1 MKDEFDN
8 DHAGYFTYLLFN
20 TLKSMTTSLGQQ
32 LWNRVAE
39 RARRSLST
47 SEEPGQRLLEELRR
61 DEGSDLQSRW
71 DPELCINMIRVP
83 LTTNYAALRKLLKVV
98 SREWLVEFVERGGL
112 GVLLEA
118 LERLGSCPG
127 PPEGPRGLL
136 GMDRTISQLRV
147 VECIREVMN
156 SAAGLTFLLDHS
168 EYVHQLV
175 NALGSQ
181 NTTVKMQVFELL
193 CALCLFS
200 TKGHTLALDSLF
212 FYTTSQGMRYRFQPL
227 VSELRGCESDRYRA
241 TIVAFANCLIQGA
254 DSLINRVKLRNE
266 LIGVSF
272 EAEIALLRARETEP
286 ELSVQINAFEESKE
300 MDEEQMIQS
309 EEMMSLSHH
318 QLFHTLFEKVVG
330 TPQAF
335 RLHSVLLN
343 LAQVDTASRK
353 SDLMW
358 ELLEEVSSRSLDGS
372 LHWAQRRM
380 SRLPSQAK
388 NASSQTPR
396 ARGARRWNI
405 RAPCRSSATQTSS
418 STKTDTVEEPQ
429 RKTSSTQTPVSEEAV
444 DCSTQTAASTP
455 PEDLA
460 TPPVSPPPPPPPM
473 PMDVAPTPPPPPP
486 MQLPPPPPP
495 PPPPGA
501 AGGPPPPPP
510 FQGTGGPPPPP
521 AMSMAEYFASP
532 TRHSLPATLP
542 SGWCPDAELQR
553 HNSLPPSKKRLKTL
567 NWTKIPANKNFEDTV
582 WNTVGSQPPS
592 VAVDFQQMEE
602 LFCQRTNSPEAPTA
616 APLSPKSPI
625 QDVHVVNVLDSKRSL
640 GVNILLRQFR
650 DLGVEGL
657 LAAIQEG
664 NGRILGADKLRG
676 LLRLLPEPDELAMIK
691 AHQLDEK
698 MRLGD
703 AESFYLQLNEVPS
716 FALRIRAM
724 LQREEFRPT
733 VKELRPQLSAVLKAC
748 ATLVDNSSLR
758 DFLALILHIGNM
770 LNAGSYAGNAVG
782 FKLST
787 LPRLLETRANKPR
800 MTFLHFAVD
809 LASKQPGCL
818 DFVSELDVVHE
829 AARVPLELMEE
840 EVRALSSG
848 VQRLDKQI
856 QHAPDDIKIQFS
868 DFLSGALT
876 ASEELGQHMEAI
888 KAASTRLARHFCE
901 DEEKFQLNECF
912 SLFSDFLVKTQN
924 TIKENEQRR
933 VQEARVTT
941 MRQQSPAPSRGIT
954 MKRTRRGRGTS
965 TDSSDGEDSCVVDKL
980 MQEIRSGTFKL
991 RRCMPA

>member
-1 MKDEFDN
+1 MLEDDWLDN
-8 DHAGYFTYLLFN
+8 GVVASILAHVGLFEN
-20 TLKSMTTSLGQQ
+20 IKRMTTSLGQQ

-39 RARRSLST
+39 RARRSLSN

-71 DPELCINMIRVP
+71 EPELCINMIRVP
-83 LTTNYAALRKLLKVV
+83 ITTNYAALRKLLKVV
-98 SREWLVEFVERGGL
+98 SREWMVEFVERGGL
-112 GVLLEA
+112 AVLLEA

-127 PPEGPRGLL
+127 PPDGPPRATL
-136 GMDRTISQLRV
+136 GMEKTISQLRV

-156 SAAGLTFLLDHS
+156 SAAGLSFLLDHA

-175 NALGSQ
+175 NALSSQ
-181 NTTVKMQVFELL
+181 NITVKMQVFELL

-200 TKGHTLALDSLF
+200 AKGHTLALDSLF
-212 FYTTSQGMRYRFQPL
+212 FYTTSQGLRYRFQPL
-227 VSELRGCESDRYRA
+227 VTELRGCESDRYRS

-266 LIGVSF
+266 LIGVGF
-272 EAEIALLRARETEP
+272 GAELSALRANDLEA
-286 ELSVQINAFEESKE
+286 ELSVQLNAFEESKE

-309 EEMMSLSHH
+309 EEMMTLSHH
-318 QLFHTLFEKVVG
+318 QLFHTLYEKVLG
-330 TPQAF
+330 TPQAY

-343 LAQVDTASRK
+343 LAQTDTASRK

-358 ELLEEVSSRSLDGS
+358 ELLEEVSSRALDGS
-372 LHWAQRRM
+372 LHWAQRRLG
-380 SRLPSQAK
+380 RLQSQAK

-405 RAPCRSSATQTSS
+405 RTPSRSSGTQTM
-418 STKTDTVEEPQ
+418 EEAAAKPS
-429 RKTSSTQTPVSEEAV
+429 RKTSSTQTPMDEEPSECA
-444 DCSTQTAASTP
+444 TQTAP
-455 PEDLA
+455 VPEEA
-460 TPPVSPPPPPPPM
+460 PAPVSPPPPPPPM
-473 PMDVAPTPPPPPP
+473 PMEGAPPPPPPP
-486 MQLPPPPPP
+486 MMLPPPPPP
-495 PPPPGA
+495 PPPGP
-501 AGGPPPPPP
+501 GGPPPPPP
-510 FQGTGGPPPPP
+510 PLMLASGGPPPPP
-521 AMSMAEYFASP
+521 AMSMGEYFASP

-542 SGWCPDAELQR
+542 SGWSPDTELQR

-567 NWTKIPANKNFEDTV
+567 NWTKIPPNKNYEDTV
-582 WNTVGSQPPS
+582 WNTVGAQPPS
-592 VAVDFQQMEE
+592 LTVDFRQMEE
-602 LFCQRTNSPEAPTA
+602 LFCQRTTSPEATAA
-616 APLSPKSPI
+616 APLSPKSPS
-625 QDVHVVNVLDSKRSL
+625 QDVQVVNVLDSKRSL

-650 DLGVEGL
+650 ELGVDGL
-657 LAAIQEG
+657 LATIQEG
-664 NGRILGADKLRG
+664 NGRAIGADKLRG

-691 AHQLDEK
+691 AQQLDEK

-716 FALRIRAM
+716 YALRIRAM
-724 LQREEFRPT
+724 LQREEFNPT
-733 VKELRPQLSAVLKAC
+733 AKELRPQLKAVLKAC
-748 ATLVDNSSLR
+748 STLVENSSLR
-758 DFLALILHIGNM
+758 EFLALILHLGNM

-800 MTFLHFAVD
+800 MTFLHFAVEI
-809 LASKQPGCL
+809 ASKQPGCL

-829 AARVPLELMEE
+829 AAKVPLELMEE

-856 QHAPDDIKIQFS
+856 QHAPDDLKIQFS
-868 DFLSGALT
+868 DFLSGAMT
-876 ASEELGQHMEAI
+876 TSEDLCGQLDAI
-888 KAASTRLARHFCE
+888 KVASSRLARHFCE

-912 SLFSDFLVKTQN
+912 SLFSDFLVKAQTSL
-924 TIKENEQRR
+924 KENEQRR
-933 VQEARVTT
+933 VQEARVLT
-941 MRQQSPAPSRGIT
+941 MRQQSPAPTRGMS